1 MYTVSDTYKSKIV
14 ADNRTFAVRV
24 TFVGLSAGPITGTAI
39 QGLTLDEMI
48 NSAENLTL
56 GCTCS
61 NKITVSLI
69 SPPTDIAYDGAEFTA
84 EVGLRISDRP
94 ESYEWVP
101 LGKFFG
107 TQAETSNDFK
117 TLKLTAYDGFSKMTG
132 KYSAAV
138 PSTTTLQAVYNDL
151 KDQLLSN
158 CGVVLKARTLP
169 NYTIQNFPYLDITYT
184 QAVGYVAGC
193 LGEMARFDRNGELE
207 FVWYTDGGQEISRT
221 LQYMSGVARTTD
233 KPLTVT
239 SVTTGTK
246 DAPIVRGTGANGVDL
261 NFENPYI
268 TSAMADAIYTKVN
281 NFTYTPCT
289 VRWRGSPAVQAGD
302 IVTVWDKDGVPHTV
316 PVMKQTLRLSGG
328 LNSTIECK
336 GTGATKSALST
347 SFETTGQKI
356 QRMYTTLEKAIVDAT
371 NASSGNSGGYAM
383 MRDTNGDG
391 KPDEIL
397 IMNAEDTALA
407 TRVWR
412 WNKEGLGYAYNPAGN
427 AYNGPYST
435 AMTADGQIVADFITT
450 GTLSAER
457 IAVEN
462 FDAADPTRITDY
474 IRFGNGTMTF
484 GKGDSAITLKLENN
498 QVAFYSGSTRIA
510 YFSNNSFEIEN
521 LTDGKIRFQNFGF
534 IPRASGNLTFTKLI

>member
-1 MYTVSDTYKSKIV
+1 MYTVSDTYKSKI
-14 ADNRTFAVRV
+14 ASNDRTFAVRI
-24 TFVGLSAGPITGTAI
+24 TFVGLSAAPITGAAI
-39 QGLTLDEMI
+39 QDMTLDEII
-48 NSAENLTL
+48 NSADNLTV
-56 GCTCS
+56 GCACS

-69 SPPTDIAYDGAEFTA
+69 NPPTDIAYDGAEFIA
-84 EVGLRISDRP
+84 ESGLLLSERP
-94 ESYEWVP
+94 DTYEWVP
-101 LGKFFG
+101 LGKFYG
-107 TQAETSNDFK
+107 TTAETNNDFK
-117 TLKLTAYDGFSKMTG
+117 NLKLTAYDGFCKMTG
-132 KYSAAV
+132 KYNATV
-138 PSTTTLQAVYNDL
+138 PSQTTLQAVYDDL
-151 KDQLLSN
+151 REQLLSN

-169 NYTIQNFPYLDITYT
+169 AYAISNFPYLDITYT

-207 FVWYTDGGQEISRT
+207 FVWYEDSGLSVTRD
-221 LQYMSGVARTTD
+221 LQYMNGVSRTTD
-233 KPLTVT
+233 KPLTVA

-246 DAPIVRGTGANGVDL
+246 DAPIVRASGANGVDI

-268 TSAMADAIYTKVN
+268 TDSMVDAIYDKVN
-281 NFTYTPCT
+281 NLTYTPCS
-289 VRWRGSPAVQAGD
+289 VRWRGNPAIQAGD
-302 IVTVWDKDGVPHTV
+302 IVTVWDKDGVPHNV
-316 PVMKQTLRLSGG
+316 PVMKQTIRLGGGASG
-328 LNSTIECK
+328 TIECLGK
-336 GTGATKSALST
+336 SATKSALST
-347 SFETTGQKI
+347 SFETTAQKI
-356 QRMYTTLEKAIVDAT
+356 ERMYSTLEKAILDAT
-371 NASSGNSGGYAM
+371 NAITGNNGGYVEL
-383 MRDTNGDG
+383 RDTNGDG

-397 IMNAEDTALA
+397 IMNMEDSALA

-412 WNKEGLGYAYNPAGN
+412 WNKEGLGYAYNAAGN

-435 AMTADGQIVADFITT
+435 AITADGQIVADFITT

-474 IRFGNGTMTF
+474 IRFGEGTMTF

-498 QVAFYSGSTRIA
+498 QVAFYSGDTRIA